1 VQDMVSKG
9 KARLFKNTQGRY
21 LLYLPVD
28 LAEDS
33 MFPFKVSDSVYV
45 RVGFKH
51 GENKLTITEWKDP
64 EQATPA

>member
-1 VQDMVSKG
+1 MVSKG

-33 MFPFKVSDSVYV
+33 MFPFKVADSVYV
-45 RVGFKH
+45 RVGFKQ
-51 GENKLTITEWKDP
+51 GENKLVITEWKDP
-64 EQATPA
+64 EKEAAA